1 LRARILLLVLAA
13 SVLPV
18 LAMLWLLLEN
28 RATTVA
34 QARQQ
39 LIARAEIIAN
49 ELDDKIAGTAQ
60 LLFGLGRVPL
70 LGSDDKAACSAF
82 LADVLK
88 EHPQYTGLLT
98 ITPEGSLHCDSL
110 RSGRTLNLTDRR
122 YFQQALTSQ
131 GPVVEP
137 VIGRLT
143 GKGVL
148 QIAYPVRAADGALR
162 FILLASLDMD
172 AYGRAVAQA
181 LPYARMHF
189 QVWNRDGSVI
199 MDNPG
204 PGSARMEAGV
214 EAGAEQRQFM
224 LSQSTHGTE
233 TLGTGMHARIW
244 AKAAL
249 PRSRDAGLRLA
260 LSVPEDE
267 LNERV
272 GGQFKRALAGLV
284 ALALLIFAG
293 AALLGEFAVRRQAAR
308 LMKAISRMDAGDYST
323 PIGAPYPRGELGQVM
338 QVLDRMAVSLEQQ
351 RQEIGRKTEALEH
364 LARVDALTGLAN
376 RRMLTDRLEQAL
388 IHARR
393 SGRVAGVLMLDLD
406 RFKTVNDS
414 LGHSQGDVLLQT
426 VAGRLIECV
435 REGDTVARLGGDE
448 FVVVLSDMANVSDI
462 VPVAQKILA
471 ALARPVELGQQLL
484 SVSTS
489 LGIAVYPDDGETAD
503 ALLQYADTA
512 MYRAKDQG
520 GNAMAFFTAEMMQA
534 MIDRLQIEAGLRR
547 ALDLGELRLHY
558 QPIIDAASGRI
569 TSAEALVRWQDPQR
583 GLVSPMDFIPIAE
596 ETGLIVPIGD
606 WVLREACVQARSW
619 RDLGLGEIPVAVNLS
634 ARQFSAPSLDES
646 VAQAL
651 QACDCPA
658 SLLQLEI
665 TESSIMDQVEQAL
678 ETMHRLTALGVQLT
692 IDDFGTGYSSLSQL
706 KRLPVRKL
714 KIDRAFVHDI
724 QIDTDDDIF
733 VDAILSLAGKLG
745 LRTVAE
751 GVETPQQMTFL
762 ASRGCDEY
770 QGFLFS
776 RPCEPEAFARI
787 LRERNADRV
796 PEPPTASAASKG

>member
-1 LRARILLLVLAA
+1 MSLRTRILMLVLAA

-28 RATTVA
+28 RAATVA
-34 QARQQ
+34 QARDQ

-70 LGSDDKAACSAF
+70 LGGDDKAACSAF

-98 ITPEGSLHCDSL
+98 ITPEGNLYCDSL

-122 YFQQALTSQ
+122 YFQQALTAQ

-148 QIAYPVRAADGALR
+148 QIAYPVRAAEGDLR
-162 FILLASLDMD
+162 YILLASLDMD

-181 LPYARMHF
+181 LPYAHMHF

-204 PGSARMEAGV
+204 PGSAKL

-224 LSQSTHGTE
+224 LSTSTHGTE
-233 TLGTGMHARIW
+233 TLGSGGQARIW

-249 PRSRDAGLRLA
+249 PRSRDAGLSLA

-284 ALALLIFAG
+284 ALALLIFAC

-308 LMKAISRMDAGDYST
+308 LMKAISRMDAGDYGA

-338 QVLDRMAVSLEQQ
+338 QVLDRMAGSLEQQ

-364 LARVDALTGLAN
+364 LASIDALTGLAN
-376 RRMLTDRLEQAL
+376 RRMLTDRLEQTL

-414 LGHSQGDVLLQT
+414 IGHGQGDVLLQT
-426 VAGRLIECV
+426 VAGRLIDCV

-448 FVVVLSDMANVSDI
+448 FVVVLSDMADVSHI
-462 VPVAQKILA
+462 APVAQKILA
-471 ALARPVELGQQLL
+471 ALSRPVELGQQLL

-520 GNAMAFFTAEMMQA
+520 GNAMAFFTADMMQA
-534 MIDRLQIEAGLRR
+534 MINRLQIEAGLRR

-583 GLVSPMDFIPIAE
+583 GLVPPMDFIPIAE

-606 WVLREACVQARSW
+606 WVLREACAQARSW
-619 RDLGLGEIPVAVNLS
+619 RDLGLGDIPVAVNLS

-665 TESSIMDQVEQAL
+665 TESSIMDQVGQAL

-714 KIDRAFVHDI
+714 KIDRTFVHDI
-724 QIDTDDDIF
+724 KIDADDDIF

-751 GVETPQQMTFL
+751 GVETPQQVTFL

-776 RPCEPEAFARI
+776 RPCEPEAFAPIVRG
-787 LRERNADRV
+787 RNTDGVAESLAV
-796 PEPPTASAASKG
+796 SAARTG

>member
-1 LRARILLLVLAA
+1 MSLRTRILMLVLAA

-28 RATTVA
+28 RAATVA
-34 QARQQ
+34 QARDQ

-70 LGSDDKAACSAF
+70 LGGDDKAACSAF

-98 ITPEGSLHCDSL
+98 ITPEGNLYCDSL

-122 YFQQALTSQ
+122 YFQQALTAQ

-148 QIAYPVRAADGALR
+148 QIAYPVRAAVGDLR
-162 FILLASLDMD
+162 YILLASLDMD

-204 PGSARMEAGV
+204 PGSAKM

-224 LSQSTHGTE
+224 LSTSTHGTE
-233 TLGTGMHARIW
+233 TLGSGGQARIW

-249 PRSRDAGLRLA
+249 PRSRDAGLSLA

-308 LMKAISRMDAGDYST
+308 IMKAISRMDAGDYGA

-338 QVLDRMAVSLEQQ
+338 QVLDRMAGSLEQQ

-364 LARVDALTGLAN
+364 LASIDALTGLAN

-414 LGHSQGDVLLQT
+414 LGHGQGDVLLQT
-426 VAGRLIECV
+426 LAGRLIDCV

-448 FVVVLSDMANVSDI
+448 FVVVLSDMADVSHI

-484 SVSTS
+484 SLSTS

-520 GNAMAFFTAEMMQA
+520 GNAMAFFTADMMQA
-534 MIDRLQIEAGLRR
+534 MINRLQIEAGLRR
-547 ALDLGELRLHY
+547 ALDLDELRLHY

-583 GLVSPMDFIPIAE
+583 GLVPPMDFIPIAE

-606 WVLREACVQARSW
+606 WVLREACAQARSW

-665 TESSIMDQVEQAL
+665 TESSIMDQVGQAL
-678 ETMHRLTALGVQLT
+678 ETMHRLTSLGVQLT

-714 KIDRAFVHDI
+714 KVDRTFVHDI
-724 QIDTDDDIF
+724 KIDADDDIF

-751 GVETPQQMTFL
+751 GVETPQQVTFL

-776 RPCEPEAFARI
+776 RPCEPEAFARMV
-787 LRERNADRV
+787 RERNVEGVAESPAV
-796 PEPPTASAASKG
+796 SAARTG

>member
-1 LRARILLLVLAA
+1 MSLRARILMLVLAA

-34 QARQQ
+34 QARDQ

-60 LLFGLGRVPL
+60 LLFGLGHVPL
-70 LGSDDKAACSAF
+70 LGSEDKAACSDF

-98 ITPEGSLHCDSL
+98 IKPDGSLHCDSL
-110 RSGRTLNLTDRR
+110 RSGRILNLTDRR
-122 YFQQALTSQ
+122 YFQQALTSRD
-131 GPVVEP
+131 PVVEP
-137 VIGRLT
+137 VIGRIT

-172 AYGRAVAQA
+172 AYGRAVALA
-181 LPYARMHF
+181 LPYPRMHF
-189 QVWNRDGSVI
+189 QVWNRDGSTI

-204 PGSARMEAGV
+204 PGSAKMEVNA
-214 EAGAEQRQFM
+214 AQRQFM
-224 LSQSTHGTE
+224 LSQSTEGTE
-233 TLGTGMHARIW
+233 TLGARLQARIW
-244 AKAAL
+244 AKASL

-260 LSVPEDE
+260 LSVPEDD

-284 ALALLIFAG
+284 ALAVLIFVG
-293 AALLGEFAVRRQAAR
+293 ATVLGEFAVRRQAAR
-308 LMKAISRMDAGDYST
+308 LMKAISRIDAGDYSA

-338 QVLDRMAVSLEQQ
+338 QVLDRMAGSLEQQ
-351 RQEIGRKTEALEH
+351 RQEIERKTEALERQ
-364 LARVDALTGLAN
+364 ASIDPLTSLAN
-376 RRMLTDRLEQAL
+376 RNLLTDRLDQAL
-388 IHARR
+388 VHARR
-393 SGRVAGVLMLDLD
+393 ANRVAGVLMLDLD

-426 VAGRLIECV
+426 VADRLSACV

-448 FVVVLSDMANVSDI
+448 FVVVLTDMADVADI

-471 ALARPVELGQQLL
+471 ALARPVELGQQVL

-489 LGIAVYPDDGETAD
+489 LGVAVYPNDGETAD

-520 GNAMAFFTAEMMQA
+520 GNAMAFFTPEMMQA
-534 MIDRLQIEAGLRR
+534 MIHRLQVEAGLRR
-547 ALDLGELRLHY
+547 ALAQGELRLHF
-558 QPIIDAASGRI
+558 QPIVDAASGRI
-569 TSAEALVRWQDPQR
+569 TSAEALVRWQDPQC
-583 GLVSPMDFIPIAE
+583 GLVSPMEFIPIAE

-606 WVLREACVQARSW
+606 WVLREACAQARYW
-619 RDLGLGEIPVAVNLS
+619 QDLGLGEIPVAVNLS

-651 QACDCPA
+651 SSCGCPA

-678 ETMHRLTALGVQLT
+678 ETMHRLTALGVQLS

-706 KRLPVRKL
+706 KRFPVHKL
-714 KIDRAFVHDI
+714 KIDRSFVRDI
-724 QIDTDDDIF
+724 QIDANDEIF

-751 GVETPQQMTFL
+751 GVETPEQVAFL
-762 ASRGCDEY
+762 KPRGCDEY

-776 RPCEPEAFARI
+776 RPCEPAAFVQL
-787 LRERNADRV
+787 LRERNADGV
-796 PEPPTASAASKG
+796 PESSTVSAA

>member
-1 LRARILLLVLAA
+1 MSLRTRILMLVLAA

-28 RATTVA
+28 RAATVA
-34 QARQQ
+34 QARDQ

-70 LGSDDKAACSAF
+70 LGGDDKAACSAF

-98 ITPEGSLHCDSL
+98 ITPEGNLYCDSL

-122 YFQQALTSQ
+122 YFQQALTAQ

-148 QIAYPVRAADGALR
+148 QIAYPVRAAEGDLR
-162 FILLASLDMD
+162 YILLASLDMD

-181 LPYARMHF
+181 LPYAHMHF

-204 PGSARMEAGV
+204 PGSAKM

-224 LSQSTHGTE
+224 LSTSTHGTE
-233 TLGTGMHARIW
+233 TLGSGGQARIW

-249 PRSRDAGLRLA
+249 PRSRDAGLSLA

-308 LMKAISRMDAGDYST
+308 IMKAISRMDAGDYGA

-338 QVLDRMAVSLEQQ
+338 QVLDRMAGSLEQQ

-364 LARVDALTGLAN
+364 LASIDALTGLAN

-414 LGHSQGDVLLQT
+414 LGHGQGDVLLQT
-426 VAGRLIECV
+426 LAGRLIDCV

-448 FVVVLSDMANVSDI
+448 FVVVLSDMADVSHI

-471 ALARPVELGQQLL
+471 ALAHPVELGQQLL
-484 SVSTS
+484 SLSTS

-520 GNAMAFFTAEMMQA
+520 GNAMAFFTADMMQA
-534 MIDRLQIEAGLRR
+534 MINRLQIEAGLRR

-583 GLVSPMDFIPIAE
+583 GLVPPMDFIPIAE

-606 WVLREACVQARSW
+606 WVLREACAQARSW

-634 ARQFSAPSLDES
+634 ARQFNAPSLDES

-665 TESSIMDQVEQAL
+665 TESSIMDQVGQAL

-714 KIDRAFVHDI
+714 KVDRTFVHDI
-724 QIDTDDDIF
+724 KIDADDDIF

-751 GVETPQQMTFL
+751 GIETPQQVTFL

-776 RPCEPEAFARI
+776 RPCEPEAFARMV
-787 LRERNADRV
+787 RERNVEGVAESLAD
-796 PEPPTASAASKG
+796 SAARTG